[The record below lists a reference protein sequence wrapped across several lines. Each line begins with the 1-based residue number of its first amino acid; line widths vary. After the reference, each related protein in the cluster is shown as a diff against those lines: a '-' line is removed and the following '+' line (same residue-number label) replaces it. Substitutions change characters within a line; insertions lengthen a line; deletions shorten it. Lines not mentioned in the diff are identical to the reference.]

1 MAQTADVLIVGSL
14 VTASATA
21 ALWHAWASP
30 AEQACRADADV
41 LESVRC
47 APERLT
53 SGVLKWASVALGAVA
68 VAAMAVSLTD
78 VPARSDARSDRRLDA
93 RRGDTSFRRTWPT

>member
-1 MAQTADVLIVGSL
+1 MSRTADVLVVGGL
-14 VTASATA
+14 VTSAVTA

-30 AEQACRADADV
+30 AERTCRADTDV
-41 LESVRC
+41 LESIRC

-53 SGVLKWASVALGAVA
+53 SGVLKWTSVALGAVA

-78 VPARSDARSDRRLDA
+78 APARSDARSDQRLDA
-93 RRGDTSFRRTWPT
+93 RRGDASFRRTWST